1 MNLFNKIKNGFSY
14 VKTYWKTPP
23 LGNYMSVKEIAALA
37 GGGMGIR
44 FITQCVASVLLS
56 ATNVFVG
63 NTIGIEPM
71 NLYYIY
77 LIAVIV
83 SFPLTM
89 FRAYIVDNT
98 RNKKGKYRPY
108 LISMGIPTVILSIGY
123 FWMPYEKMES
133 QLTKCIVVLLFNI
146 GFQFFYNFLYEAYYN
161 YVVVLSPNTQERA
174 NVSSVKAVV
183 ESFGPSVTGIIIPL
197 FAKNFIGTGN
207 LNDIRIYRY
216 IWVPILIVGLL
227 LSIIVYANT
236 REQIIQA
243 KTHVVQIKF
252 TDAIREVAKN
262 KYFWIISLAGWLGFL
277 EGACFNI
284 LNWLYSYQHACTAG
298 QYALITTVY
307 GNASLWGML
316 LAPLAIKKIGKGKTL
331 ILINSLNIFFIGA
344 IYPIVR
350 YADIS
355 IMIWLVL
362 ICLWMNALVGA
373 FGHILTPSINGDIR
387 DYQQYVSGERIDGMF
402 AAVGLIGS
410 VVTMATSSVLPAI
423 YEKVGFNEETLQ
435 KLLPSIIAQE
445 GPLADP
451 TNVYNV
457 LYHKETFIAIFGVLV
472 GASVIGAAMN
482 VIPYLFYDLTE
493 VRQQGI
499 IKVLKIR
506 ALFEDYG
513 NGVLGGTSNYESPI
527 AAVEKLGGLTVI
539 NHPGEYTNARDEDE
553 QENAYNLDDPVYNY
567 KITKFAKLLS
577 EYNTCLGIDINS
589 KGDSRTRYD
598 RKLWDILL
606 QKLVPHGRNVYA
618 IATTDAHNLGIVDS
632 GYTVMLMNDLNSA
645 DLKKAMENG
654 QFFAASKYIGN
665 INEMNDYKA
674 IAQNIDTTEAK
685 LFVQMIDTA
694 LANGDKFYAGED
706 AIGPKV
712 TNITVNDTED
722 TISLA
727 TDNAV
732 VIRWI
737 ADGKQIHVGNEIDL
751 DDYSDKIGSYVR
763 AEIVGV
769 GGVLYTQ
776 AFTLDYEGAPEAEEF
791 GSFFDFGGI
800 VSAICDTIVKLLPYI
815 LPLKLIY
822 FIAGV

>member
-1 MNLFNKIKNGFSY
+1 MKLGNKVKDGFSY

-23 LGNYMSVKEIAALA
+23 LGNYMPIKEIAALA

-44 FITQCVASVLLS
+44 FITQCVSSVLLS

-77 LIAVIV
+77 LIAVVI

-89 FRAYIVDNT
+89 LRAYIVDNT

-108 LISMGIPTVILSIGY
+108 LISMGIPTVLLSIGY

-133 QLTKCIVVLLFNI
+133 QITKCVVVLLFNI

-174 NVSSVKAVV
+174 NVSSIKAVV

-216 IWVPILIVGLL
+216 IWVPILILGLF

-236 REQIIQA
+236 HERIIQA

-252 TDAIREVAKN
+252 MDALREVTKN
-262 KYFWIISLAGWLGFL
+262 KYFWITSLAGWLGFL

-316 LAPLAIKKIGKGKTL
+316 LAPLSIKKIGKGKTL
-331 ILINSLNIFFIGA
+331 LLINTLNIVFIGA
-344 IYPIVR
+344 IYPIVK
-350 YADIS
+350 YADMS

-373 FGHILTPSINGDIR
+373 FGHILSPSINGDIR

-423 YEKVGFNEETLQ
+423 YEKVGFNEEKLQ
-435 KLLPSIIAQE
+435 ELLPLIIAQE
-445 GPLADP
+445 GPLDDP

-457 LYHKETFIAIFGVLV
+457 LYHKETFIAIFGVLIA
-472 GASVIGAAMN
+472 ASVVGAAMN
-482 VIPYLFYDLTE
+482 VIPYFFYDLTE
-493 VRQQGI
+493 IKQQGI

-513 NGVLGGTSNYESPI
+513 NGILKDSDLVETIDIIKQAKALECAQPKDIKAYKLAIKQAKDKASKKVAKKEYNAAKQYNVDIEISKMVLEEMARFDTTFGKIQLDQARKTASLGYDAIYNFDSSELANAKALPTGTPEEKEFRKNAVSVAKDFVDAQKVAKKKFNNNIIEFDSSIFDKLFNREDDISAKIEEAYARLYKANDEKDNDAI
-527 AAVEKLGGLTVI
+527 AHIKAEIKELKKERSIIEKEIKHATTENSLYARAARPVI
-539 NHPGEYTNARDEDE
+539 KA
-553 QENAYNLDDPVYNY
+553 Q
-567 KITKFAKLLS
+567 KLLIQA
-577 EYNTCLGIDINS
+577 ENYT
-589 KGDSRTRYD
+589 
-598 RKLWDILL
+598 KLEEIESLYEEAKARHE
-606 QKLVPHGRNVYA
+606 Q
-618 IATTDAHNLGIVDS
+618 TMEDARIEAERVE
-632 GYTVMLMNDLNSA
+632 A
-645 DLKKAMENG
+645 EKKAH
-654 QFFAASKYIGN
+654 AA
-665 INEMNDYKA
+665 
-674 IAQNIDTTEAK
+674 
-685 LFVQMIDTA
+685 
-694 LANGDKFYAGED
+694 
-706 AIGPKV
+706 
-712 TNITVNDTED
+712 
-722 TISLA
+722 
-727 TDNAV
+727 
-732 VIRWI
+732 
-737 ADGKQIHVGNEIDL
+737 
-751 DDYSDKIGSYVR
+751 KIR
-763 AEIVGV
+763 AEK
-769 GGVLYTQ
+769 
-776 AFTLDYEGAPEAEEF
+776 AAR
-791 GSFFDFGGI
+791 
-800 VSAICDTIVKLLPYI
+800 K
-815 LPLKLIY
+815 
-822 FIAGV
+822 

>member
-1 MNLFNKIKNGFSY
+1 MKLGNKVKDGFSY

-23 LGNYMSVKEIAALA
+23 LGNYMPIKEIAALA

-44 FITQCVASVLLS
+44 FITQCVSSVLLS

-77 LIAVIV
+77 LIAVVI

-89 FRAYIVDNT
+89 VRAYIVDNT

-108 LISMGIPTVILSIGY
+108 LISMGIPTVLLSIGY

-133 QLTKCIVVLLFNI
+133 QITKCVVVLLFNI

-174 NVSSVKAVV
+174 NVSSIKAVV

-216 IWVPILIVGLL
+216 IWVPILILGLF

-236 REQIIQA
+236 HERIIQA

-252 TDAIREVAKN
+252 MDALREVTKN
-262 KYFWIISLAGWLGFL
+262 KYFWITSLAGWLGFL

-316 LAPLAIKKIGKGKTL
+316 LAPLSIKKIGKGKTL
-331 ILINSLNIFFIGA
+331 LLINTLNIVFIGA
-344 IYPIVR
+344 IYPIVK
-350 YADIS
+350 YADMS

-373 FGHILTPSINGDIR
+373 FGHILSPSINGDIR

-423 YEKVGFNEETLQ
+423 YEKVGFNEEKLQ
-435 KLLPSIIAQE
+435 ELLPLIIAQE
-445 GPLADP
+445 GPLDDP

-457 LYHKETFIAIFGVLV
+457 LYHKETFIAIFGVLIA
-472 GASVIGAAMN
+472 ASVVGAAMN
-482 VIPYLFYDLTE
+482 VIPYFFYDLTE
-493 VRQQGI
+493 VKQQGI

-513 NGVLGGTSNYESPI
+513 NGILKDSDLVETIDIIKQAKALECAQPKDIKAYKLAIKQAKDKASKKVAKKEYNDAKQYNVDIEISKMVLEEMARFDTTFGKIQLDQARKTASLGYDAIYNFDSSELANAKALPTGTPEEKEFRKNAVSVAKDFVDAQKVAKKKFNNNIIEFDSSIFDKLFNREDDISAKIEEAYARLYKANDEKDKDAIAHIKAEIKELKKERSIIEKEIKNATTENSLYARAARPVIKAQKLLIQAENY
-527 AAVEKLGGLTVI
+527 AKLGEIESLY
-539 NHPGEYTNARDEDE
+539 EDAKARHEKAIEDARIE
-553 QENAYNLDDPVYNY
+553 AERVEA
-567 KITKFAKLLS
+567 
-577 EYNTCLGIDINS
+577 E
-589 KGDSRTRYD
+589 
-598 RKLWDILL
+598 
-606 QKLVPHGRNVYA
+606 
-618 IATTDAHNLGIVDS
+618 
-632 GYTVMLMNDLNSA
+632 
-645 DLKKAMENG
+645 KKAHV
-654 QFFAASKYIGN
+654 
-665 INEMNDYKA
+665 
-674 IAQNIDTTEAK
+674 AK
-685 LFVQMIDTA
+685 I
-694 LANGDKFYAGED
+694 
-706 AIGPKV
+706 
-712 TNITVNDTED
+712 
-722 TISLA
+722 
-727 TDNAV
+727 
-732 VIRWI
+732 
-737 ADGKQIHVGNEIDL
+737 
-751 DDYSDKIGSYVR
+751 R
-763 AEIVGV
+763 AEK
-769 GGVLYTQ
+769 
-776 AFTLDYEGAPEAEEF
+776 AAR
-791 GSFFDFGGI
+791 
-800 VSAICDTIVKLLPYI
+800 K
-815 LPLKLIY
+815 
-822 FIAGV
+822 

>member
-1 MNLFNKIKNGFSY
+1 MALVNKVKDGFSY

-23 LGNYMSVKEIAALA
+23 LGNYMPIKEIAALA

-44 FITQCVASVLLS
+44 FITQCVSSVLLS

-77 LIAVIV
+77 LIAVVI

-89 FRAYIVDNT
+89 LRAYIVDNT

-108 LISMGIPTVILSIGY
+108 LISMGIPTVLLSIGY

-133 QLTKCIVVLLFNI
+133 QVTKCVVVLLFNI

-174 NVSSVKAVV
+174 NVSSIKAVV

-216 IWVPILIVGLL
+216 IWVPILILGLF

-236 REQIIQA
+236 HERIIQA

-252 TDAIREVAKN
+252 MDALREVTKN
-262 KYFWIISLAGWLGFL
+262 KYFWITSLAGWLGFL

-331 ILINSLNIFFIGA
+331 LLINSLNIVFIGA
-344 IYPIVR
+344 IYPIVK
-350 YADIS
+350 YADMS

-373 FGHILTPSINGDIR
+373 FGHILSPSINGDIR

-423 YEKVGFNEETLQ
+423 YEKVGFNEEKLQ
-435 KLLPSIIAQE
+435 ELLPLIIAQE
-445 GPLADP
+445 GPLDDP

-457 LYHKETFIAIFGVLV
+457 LYHKETFIAIFGVLIA
-472 GASVIGAAMN
+472 ASVVGAAMN
-482 VIPYLFYDLTE
+482 VIPYFFYDLTE
-493 VRQQGI
+493 VKQQGI

-513 NGVLGGTSNYESPI
+513 NGILKDSDLVETIEIIKNAKTLENAQPKDLAEYKHHVKQAKDKAEKKVAKKQYSDAKQYNVDIEISKIVLDEMNRFNTTFGQIQLEQARATASLGYDAIYNYNRSELMDAKALPKSTVEEKEFRKNAISVAKDFVDAQKVARKNFDNNIAEFDSSIFDKLFNREDEISAKIEDAYNNLYNAKDIKDKDAVARYKAEIKELKKERSIIEKEIKNATTENSLYTRAARPVIKAQKLLIQAENYTKLEEIESLYEDAKARHEQAMEDARI
-527 AAVEKLGGLTVI
+527 EAERVEAEKKTHAEKLR
-539 NHPGEYTNARDEDE
+539 A
-553 QENAYNLDDPVYNY
+553 
-567 KITKFAKLLS
+567 
-577 EYNTCLGIDINS
+577 
-589 KGDSRTRYD
+589 
-598 RKLWDILL
+598 
-606 QKLVPHGRNVYA
+606 
-618 IATTDAHNLGIVDS
+618 
-632 GYTVMLMNDLNSA
+632 
-645 DLKKAMENG
+645 KKA
-654 QFFAASKYIGN
+654 
-665 INEMNDYKA
+665 
-674 IAQNIDTTEAK
+674 AK
-685 LFVQMIDTA
+685 
-694 LANGDKFYAGED
+694 K
-706 AIGPKV
+706 
-712 TNITVNDTED
+712 
-722 TISLA
+722 
-727 TDNAV
+727 
-732 VIRWI
+732 
-737 ADGKQIHVGNEIDL
+737 
-751 DDYSDKIGSYVR
+751 
-763 AEIVGV
+763 
-769 GGVLYTQ
+769 
-776 AFTLDYEGAPEAEEF
+776 
-791 GSFFDFGGI
+791 
-800 VSAICDTIVKLLPYI
+800 
-815 LPLKLIY
+815 
-822 FIAGV
+822 

>member
-1 MNLFNKIKNGFSY
+1 MTLVNKVKEGFSY

-23 LGNYMSVKEIAALA
+23 LGNYMPIKEIAALA

-44 FITQCVASVLLS
+44 FITQCVSSVLLS

-77 LIAVIV
+77 LIAVVI

-89 FRAYIVDNT
+89 VRAYIVDNT

-108 LISMGIPTVILSIGY
+108 LISMGIPTVLLSIGY

-133 QLTKCIVVLLFNI
+133 QVTKCVVVLLFNI

-174 NVSSVKAVV
+174 NVSSIKAVV

-216 IWVPILIVGLL
+216 IWVPILILGLF

-236 REQIIQA
+236 HERIIQA

-252 TDAIREVAKN
+252 MDALREVTKN
-262 KYFWIISLAGWLGFL
+262 KYFWITSLAGWLGFL

-316 LAPLAIKKIGKGKTL
+316 LAPLSIKKIGKGKTL
-331 ILINSLNIFFIGA
+331 LLINSLNIVFIGA
-344 IYPIVR
+344 IYPIVK
-350 YADIS
+350 YADMS

-373 FGHILTPSINGDIR
+373 FGHILSPSINGDIR

-423 YEKVGFNEETLQ
+423 YKKVGFNEEKLQ
-435 KLLPSIIAQE
+435 ELLPLIIAQE
-445 GPLADP
+445 GPLDDP

-457 LYHKETFIAIFGVLV
+457 LYHKETFIAIFGVLIAASVV
-472 GASVIGAAMN
+472 GAFMN
-482 VIPYLFYDLTE
+482 VIPYFFYDLTE
-493 VRQQGI
+493 VKQQGI

-513 NGVLGGTSNYESPI
+513 NGVLQDRDLVETIDIIKQAKDLEDAQPKDLAEYKLAIKQAKGKAQKKAAKKEYNAAKQYNVDIEISKIVLDEMSRFNTTFGQIQLEQARVTASLGYDAIYNYNRSEFRDAKALPKSTVEEKEFRKNAISVAKDFVDAQKVAKKKFSNNIVDFDSSIFDKLFNREDEISAKIEDAYNNLYKANDEKDKESI
-527 AAVEKLGGLTVI
+527 AHFKAEIKALKKERSVVEKEIKDATTENSLYTRAARPVI
-539 NHPGEYTNARDEDE
+539 KA
-553 QENAYNLDDPVYNY
+553 Q
-567 KITKFAKLLS
+567 KLLIQAENYTKLEEIES
-577 EYNTCLGIDINS
+577 LYEDA
-589 KGDSRTRYD
+589 KSRHE
-598 RKLWDILL
+598 
-606 QKLVPHGRNVYA
+606 QA
-618 IATTDAHNLGIVDS
+618 MEDARVEAER
-632 GYTVMLMNDLNSA
+632 VEA
-645 DLKKAMENG
+645 EKKAH
-654 QFFAASKYIGN
+654 AA
-665 INEMNDYKA
+665 
-674 IAQNIDTTEAK
+674 
-685 LFVQMIDTA
+685 
-694 LANGDKFYAGED
+694 
-706 AIGPKV
+706 
-712 TNITVNDTED
+712 
-722 TISLA
+722 
-727 TDNAV
+727 
-732 VIRWI
+732 
-737 ADGKQIHVGNEIDL
+737 
-751 DDYSDKIGSYVR
+751 KIR
-763 AEIVGV
+763 AEK
-769 GGVLYTQ
+769 
-776 AFTLDYEGAPEAEEF
+776 AA
-791 GSFFDFGGI
+791 
-800 VSAICDTIVKLLPYI
+800 K
-815 LPLKLIY
+815 K
-822 FIAGV
+822 

>member
-1 MNLFNKIKNGFSY
+1 MKLGNKVKYGFSY

-23 LGNYMSVKEIAALA
+23 LGNYMPIKEIAALA

-44 FITQCVASVLLS
+44 FITQCVSSVLLS

-77 LIAVIV
+77 LIAVVI

-89 FRAYIVDNT
+89 LRAYIVDNT

-108 LISMGIPTVILSIGY
+108 LISMGIPTVLLSIGY

-133 QLTKCIVVLLFNI
+133 QITKCVVVLLFNI

-174 NVSSVKAVV
+174 NVSSIKAVV

-216 IWVPILIVGLL
+216 IWVPILILGLF

-236 REQIIQA
+236 HERIIQA

-252 TDAIREVAKN
+252 MDALREVTKN
-262 KYFWIISLAGWLGFL
+262 KYFWITSLAGWLGFL

-316 LAPLAIKKIGKGKTL
+316 LAPLSIKKIGKGKTL
-331 ILINSLNIFFIGA
+331 LLINTLNIVFIGA
-344 IYPIVR
+344 IYPIVK
-350 YADIS
+350 YADMS

-373 FGHILTPSINGDIR
+373 FGHILSPSINGDIR

-423 YEKVGFNEETLQ
+423 YEKVGFNEEKLQ
-435 KLLPSIIAQE
+435 ELLPLIIAQE
-445 GPLADP
+445 GPLDDP

-457 LYHKETFIAIFGVLV
+457 LYHKETFIAIFGVLIA
-472 GASVIGAAMN
+472 ASVVGAAMN
-482 VIPYLFYDLTE
+482 VIPYFFYDLTE
-493 VRQQGI
+493 VKQQGI

-513 NGVLGGTSNYESPI
+513 NGILKDSDLVETIDIIKQAKAHECAQPKDIKAYKLAIKQAKDKASKKVAKKEYNDAKQYNVDIEISKMVLEEMARFDTTFGKIQLDQARKTASLGYDAIYNFDSSELANAKALPTGTPEEKEFRKNAVSVAKDFVDAQKVAKKKFNNNIIEFDSSIFDKLFNREDDISAKIEEAYARLYKANDEKDNDAI
-527 AAVEKLGGLTVI
+527 AHIKAEIKELKKERSIIEKEIKNATTENSLYTRAARPVI
-539 NHPGEYTNARDEDE
+539 KA
-553 QENAYNLDDPVYNY
+553 
-567 KITKFAKLLS
+567 KKLLIQA
-577 EYNTCLGIDINS
+577 ENYT
-589 KGDSRTRYD
+589 
-598 RKLWDILL
+598 KLEEIESL
-606 QKLVPHGRNVYA
+606 YE
-618 IATTDAHNLGIVDS
+618 DAKARHE
-632 GYTVMLMNDLNSA
+632 
-645 DLKKAMENG
+645 KAMEDARIEAERVEAEKKAH
-654 QFFAASKYIGN
+654 AA
-665 INEMNDYKA
+665 
-674 IAQNIDTTEAK
+674 
-685 LFVQMIDTA
+685 
-694 LANGDKFYAGED
+694 
-706 AIGPKV
+706 
-712 TNITVNDTED
+712 
-722 TISLA
+722 
-727 TDNAV
+727 
-732 VIRWI
+732 
-737 ADGKQIHVGNEIDL
+737 
-751 DDYSDKIGSYVR
+751 KIR
-763 AEIVGV
+763 AEK
-769 GGVLYTQ
+769 
-776 AFTLDYEGAPEAEEF
+776 AAR
-791 GSFFDFGGI
+791 
-800 VSAICDTIVKLLPYI
+800 K
-815 LPLKLIY
+815 
-822 FIAGV
+822 

>member
-1 MNLFNKIKNGFSY
+1 MTLINKVKNGFSY

-23 LGNYMSVKEIAALA
+23 LGNYMSVKEIASLA

-44 FITQCVASVLLS
+44 FITQCVSSVLLS

-71 NLYYIY
+71 KLYYIY
-77 LIAVIV
+77 LIAVII

-89 FRAYIVDNT
+89 VRAYIVDNT

-108 LISMGIPTVILSIGY
+108 LISMGIPTVLLSIGY

-133 QLTKCIVVLLFNI
+133 QVTKCVVVLLFNI

-197 FAKNFIGTGN
+197 FAENFIGTDN

-216 IWVPILIVGLL
+216 IWVPILILGLF

-236 REQIIQA
+236 NERIIQA

-252 TDAIREVAKN
+252 MDALREVTKN
-262 KYFWIISLAGWLGFL
+262 KYFWITSLAGWLGFL

-284 LNWLYSYQHACTAG
+284 LNWLYSYQHACTGG

-316 LAPLAIKKIGKGKTL
+316 LAPVAIKKIGKGKTL
-331 ILINSLNIFFIGA
+331 LLINTLNIIFIGA
-344 IYPIVR
+344 IYPIVK
-350 YADIS
+350 YSDMS

-410 VVTMATSSVLPAI
+410 IVTMATSSVLPAI
-423 YEKVGFNEETLQ
+423 YEKVGFNETKLQ
-435 KLLPSIIAQE
+435 ELLPAIIAQE
-445 GPLADP
+445 GPLDDP

-457 LYHKETFIAIFGVLV
+457 LYHKETFIAIFGVLIA
-472 GASVIGAAMN
+472 ASVIGAFMN
-482 VIPYLFYDLTE
+482 VIPYFFYDLTE
-493 VRQQGI
+493 IKQQGI

-513 NGVLGGTSNYESPI
+513 NGVLQDRDL
-527 AAVEKLGGLTVI
+527 VETMDIIKKAKDL
-539 NHPGEYTNARDEDE
+539 
-553 QENAYNLDDPVYNY
+553 ENAQPKD
-567 KITKFAKLLS
+567 LS
-577 EYNTCLGIDINS
+577 EYKLAIKQAKDKAEKKAAKKEYKAAKQFNVDLEISKIVLEEMSRFNTAFGRIQLEQARTTASLGYEAIYNYNRNDLATAKALPKSTAEKKEFRKNAISVAKDFVDAQKVAKKHFGNS
-589 KGDSRTRYD
+589 ITEFDARVFEKLFEREDEITAKIEEAYNNLYKAKDEKDKEAIARFKAEIKSLKNERKVVEKEIKDATTENSLYSRAARPVI
-598 RKLWDILL
+598 KA
-606 QKLVPHGRNVYA
+606 QKLLIQAENYA
-618 IATTDAHNLGIVDS
+618 KLEEIESLYEDAKARHE
-632 GYTVMLMNDLNSA
+632 
-645 DLKKAMENG
+645 KAME
-654 QFFAASKYIGN
+654 
-665 INEMNDYKA
+665 
-674 IAQNIDTTEAK
+674 
-685 LFVQMIDTA
+685 
-694 LANGDKFYAGED
+694 D
-706 AIGPKV
+706 ARI
-712 TNITVNDTED
+712 
-722 TISLA
+722 
-727 TDNAV
+727 
-732 VIRWI
+732 
-737 ADGKQIHVGNEIDL
+737 
-751 DDYSDKIGSYVR
+751 
-763 AEIVGV
+763 
-769 GGVLYTQ
+769 
-776 AFTLDYEGAPEAEEF
+776 EAELAE
-791 GSFFDFGGI
+791 
-800 VSAICDTIVKLLPYI
+800 AEKKAYEKKL
-815 LPLKLIY
+815 K
-822 FIAGV
+822 AK

>member
-1 MNLFNKIKNGFSY
+1 MYLVKKATDIFTYI
-14 VKTYWKTPP
+14 KTYWKSPP
-23 LGNYMSVKEIAALA
+23 LGNYMPIKEIAALA

-44 FITQCVASVLLS
+44 FITQCVSSVLLS

-77 LIAVIV
+77 LIAVVI

-89 FRAYIVDNT
+89 VRAYIVDNT

-108 LISMGIPTVILSIGY
+108 LISMGIPTVLLSIGY

-133 QLTKCIVVLLFNI
+133 QATKCVVVLLFNI

-216 IWVPILIVGLL
+216 IWVPILILGLL

-236 REQIIQA
+236 HERIIQA

-252 TDAIREVAKN
+252 MDALREVAKN
-262 KYFWIISLAGWLGFL
+262 KYFWVTSLAGWLGFL

-298 QYALITTVY
+298 QYAFITTIY

-316 LAPLAIKKIGKGKTL
+316 LAPLSIKKIGKGKTL
-331 ILINSLNIFFIGA
+331 LLINTLNIIFIGA
-344 IYPIVR
+344 IYPVVK

-373 FGHILTPSINGDIR
+373 FGHILSPSINGDIR

-410 VVTMATSSVLPAI
+410 VITMATSSVLPAI
-423 YEKVGFNEETLQ
+423 YEKVGFNEEKLQ
-435 KLLPSIIAQE
+435 ELLPLIIAQE
-445 GPLADP
+445 GPLDDP

-457 LYHKETFIAIFGVLV
+457 LYHRETFIAIFGVLIAASVV
-472 GASVIGAAMN
+472 GAVMN
-482 VIPYLFYDLTE
+482 VIPYFFYDLTE

-513 NGVLGGTSNYESPI
+513 NGILKDSDLVETIDIIKKAKALENAQPKDIKAYKLAVKQAKDKASKKAAKKEYNDAKQYNVDIEISKIVLDEMNRFNTRFGQIQLERARVTASSGYNAIYNYNRSELTDAKALPKSTEEEKEFRKNAI
-527 AAVEKLGGLTVI
+527 TVAKDFVDAQKVARKNFDNSIVEFDSIIFEKLFAREDEVSAKIEDAYNNLYNAKDIKDKAAASRCKSEIKELKKERSIIEKEIKNATTENSLYTRAARPVI
-539 NHPGEYTNARDEDE
+539 KAQKLLIQAENYTKLEEIESLYEDAKARHEQAIENARIEAE
-553 QENAYNLDDPVYNY
+553 RVEA
-567 KITKFAKLLS
+567 
-577 EYNTCLGIDINS
+577 E
-589 KGDSRTRYD
+589 
-598 RKLWDILL
+598 
-606 QKLVPHGRNVYA
+606 
-618 IATTDAHNLGIVDS
+618 
-632 GYTVMLMNDLNSA
+632 
-645 DLKKAMENG
+645 KKAH
-654 QFFAASKYIGN
+654 AAKIIAEKSSKN
-665 INEMNDYKA
+665 
-674 IAQNIDTTEAK
+674 
-685 LFVQMIDTA
+685 
-694 LANGDKFYAGED
+694 
-706 AIGPKV
+706 
-712 TNITVNDTED
+712 
-722 TISLA
+722 
-727 TDNAV
+727 
-732 VIRWI
+732 
-737 ADGKQIHVGNEIDL
+737 
-751 DDYSDKIGSYVR
+751 
-763 AEIVGV
+763 
-769 GGVLYTQ
+769 
-776 AFTLDYEGAPEAEEF
+776 
-791 GSFFDFGGI
+791 
-800 VSAICDTIVKLLPYI
+800 
-815 LPLKLIY
+815 
-822 FIAGV
+822 

>member
-1 MNLFNKIKNGFSY
+1 MKLGNKVKDGFSY

-23 LGNYMSVKEIAALA
+23 LGNYMPIKEIAALA

-44 FITQCVASVLLS
+44 FITQCVSSVLLS

-77 LIAVIV
+77 LIAVVI

-89 FRAYIVDNT
+89 LRAYIVDNT

-108 LISMGIPTVILSIGY
+108 LISMGIPTVLLSIGY

-133 QLTKCIVVLLFNI
+133 QITKCVVVLLFNI

-174 NVSSVKAVV
+174 NVSSIKAVV

-216 IWVPILIVGLL
+216 IWVPILILGLF

-236 REQIIQA
+236 HERIIQA

-252 TDAIREVAKN
+252 MDALREVAKN
-262 KYFWIISLAGWLGFL
+262 KYFWITSLAGWLGFL

-316 LAPLAIKKIGKGKTL
+316 LAPLSIKKIGKGKTL
-331 ILINSLNIFFIGA
+331 LLINTLNIVFIGA
-344 IYPIVR
+344 IYPIVK
-350 YADIS
+350 YADMS

-373 FGHILTPSINGDIR
+373 FGHILSPSINGDIR

-423 YEKVGFNEETLQ
+423 YEKVGFNEEKLQ
-435 KLLPSIIAQE
+435 ELLPLIIAQE
-445 GPLADP
+445 GPLDDP

-457 LYHKETFIAIFGVLV
+457 LYHKETFIAIFGVLIA
-472 GASVIGAAMN
+472 ASVVGAAMN
-482 VIPYLFYDLTE
+482 VIPYFFYDLTE
-493 VRQQGI
+493 VKQQGI

-513 NGVLGGTSNYESPI
+513 NGILKDSDLVETIDIIKQAKALECAQPKDIKAYKLAIKQAKDKASKKVAKKEYNAAKQYNVDIEISKMVLEEMARFDTTFGKIQLDQARKTASLGYDAIYNFDSSELANAKALPTGTPEEKEFRKNAVSVAKDFVDAQKVAKKKFNNNIIEFDSSIFDKLFNREDDISAKIEEAYARLYKANDEKDNDAI
-527 AAVEKLGGLTVI
+527 AHIKAEIKELKKERSIIEKEIKNATTENSLYARAARPVI
-539 NHPGEYTNARDEDE
+539 KA
-553 QENAYNLDDPVYNY
+553 Q
-567 KITKFAKLLS
+567 KLLIQA
-577 EYNTCLGIDINS
+577 ENYT
-589 KGDSRTRYD
+589 
-598 RKLWDILL
+598 KLEEIESLYEEAKARHE
-606 QKLVPHGRNVYA
+606 Q
-618 IATTDAHNLGIVDS
+618 TMEDARIEAERVE
-632 GYTVMLMNDLNSA
+632 A
-645 DLKKAMENG
+645 EKKAH
-654 QFFAASKYIGN
+654 AA
-665 INEMNDYKA
+665 
-674 IAQNIDTTEAK
+674 
-685 LFVQMIDTA
+685 
-694 LANGDKFYAGED
+694 
-706 AIGPKV
+706 
-712 TNITVNDTED
+712 
-722 TISLA
+722 
-727 TDNAV
+727 
-732 VIRWI
+732 
-737 ADGKQIHVGNEIDL
+737 
-751 DDYSDKIGSYVR
+751 KIR
-763 AEIVGV
+763 AEK
-769 GGVLYTQ
+769 
-776 AFTLDYEGAPEAEEF
+776 AAR
-791 GSFFDFGGI
+791 
-800 VSAICDTIVKLLPYI
+800 K
-815 LPLKLIY
+815 
-822 FIAGV
+822 

>member
-1 MNLFNKIKNGFSY
+1 MKLGNKVKDGFSY

-23 LGNYMSVKEIAALA
+23 LGNYMPIKEIAALA

-44 FITQCVASVLLS
+44 FITQCVSSVLLS

-77 LIAVIV
+77 LIAVVI

-89 FRAYIVDNT
+89 VRAYIVDNT

-108 LISMGIPTVILSIGY
+108 LISMGIPTVLLSIGY

-133 QLTKCIVVLLFNI
+133 QVTKCVVVLLFNI

-174 NVSSVKAVV
+174 NVSSIKAVV

-216 IWVPILIVGLL
+216 IWVPILIFGLF

-236 REQIIQA
+236 QERIIQA

-252 TDAIREVAKN
+252 MDALREVTKN
-262 KYFWIISLAGWLGFL
+262 KYFWITSLAGWLGFL

-316 LAPLAIKKIGKGKTL
+316 LAPLSIKKIGKGKTL
-331 ILINSLNIFFIGA
+331 LLINTLNIVFIGA
-344 IYPIVR
+344 IYPIVK
-350 YADIS
+350 YADMS

-373 FGHILTPSINGDIR
+373 FGHILSPSINGDIR

-423 YEKVGFNEETLQ
+423 YEKVGFNEEKLQ
-435 KLLPSIIAQE
+435 ELLPLIIAQE
-445 GPLADP
+445 GPLDDP

-457 LYHKETFIAIFGVLV
+457 LYHKETFIAIFGVLIAASVV
-472 GASVIGAAMN
+472 GAVMN
-482 VIPYLFYDLTE
+482 VIPYFFYDLTE
-493 VRQQGI
+493 VKQQGI

-513 NGVLGGTSNYESPI
+513 NGILKDSDLVETIDIIKQAKALEGAQTKDIKAYKLAINQAKDKASKKVAKKEYNDAKQYNVDIEISKMILEEMARFDTTFGRIQLDQARKTASLGYDAIYNYNRNELTNAKALPKSTEEEKEFRKNAI
-527 AAVEKLGGLTVI
+527 SVAKDFVDAQKVAKKYFDNSIVEFDASVFEKLF
-539 NHPGEYTNARDEDE
+539 EREDE
-553 QENAYNLDDPVYNY
+553 ISAKIEEAYNNLYKANDEKDKEEIAHFKAEIKNLKKKRTFIEKEIKDATTENSLYARAARPVI
-567 KITKFAKLLS
+567 KAQKLLIQA
-577 EYNTCLGIDINS
+577 ENYT
-589 KGDSRTRYD
+589 
-598 RKLWDILL
+598 KLEEIESLYEDA
-606 QKLVPHGRNVYA
+606 KARNE
-618 IATTDAHNLGIVDS
+618 
-632 GYTVMLMNDLNSA
+632 
-645 DLKKAMENG
+645 KAME
-654 QFFAASKYIGN
+654 
-665 INEMNDYKA
+665 
-674 IAQNIDTTEAK
+674 
-685 LFVQMIDTA
+685 
-694 LANGDKFYAGED
+694 D
-706 AIGPKV
+706 ARI
-712 TNITVNDTED
+712 
-722 TISLA
+722 
-727 TDNAV
+727 
-732 VIRWI
+732 
-737 ADGKQIHVGNEIDL
+737 
-751 DDYSDKIGSYVR
+751 
-763 AEIVGV
+763 
-769 GGVLYTQ
+769 
-776 AFTLDYEGAPEAEEF
+776 EAERVE
-791 GSFFDFGGI
+791 
-800 VSAICDTIVKLLPYI
+800 AEKKAHAEKLRA
-815 LPLKLIY
+815 KKV
-822 FIAGV
+822 AKK

>member
-1 MNLFNKIKNGFSY
+1 MKLGNKVKDGFSY

-23 LGNYMSVKEIAALA
+23 LGNYMPIKEIAALA

-44 FITQCVASVLLS
+44 FITQCVSSVLLS

-77 LIAVIV
+77 LIAVVI

-89 FRAYIVDNT
+89 LRAYIVDNT

-108 LISMGIPTVILSIGY
+108 LISMGIPTVLLSIGY

-133 QLTKCIVVLLFNI
+133 QITKCAVVLLFNI

-174 NVSSVKAVV
+174 NVSSIKAVV

-216 IWVPILIVGLL
+216 IWVPILILGLF

-236 REQIIQA
+236 HERIIQA

-252 TDAIREVAKN
+252 MDALREVTKN
-262 KYFWIISLAGWLGFL
+262 KYFWITSLAGWLGFL

-316 LAPLAIKKIGKGKTL
+316 LAPLSIKKIGKGKTL
-331 ILINSLNIFFIGA
+331 LLINTLNIVFIGA
-344 IYPIVR
+344 IYPIVK
-350 YADIS
+350 YADMS

-373 FGHILTPSINGDIR
+373 FGHILSPSINGDIR

-423 YEKVGFNEETLQ
+423 YEKVGFNEEKLQ
-435 KLLPSIIAQE
+435 ELLPLIIAQE
-445 GPLADP
+445 GPLDDP

-457 LYHKETFIAIFGVLV
+457 LYHKETFIAIFGVLIA
-472 GASVIGAAMN
+472 ASVVGAAMN
-482 VIPYLFYDLTE
+482 VIPYFFYDLTE
-493 VRQQGI
+493 VKQQGI

-513 NGVLGGTSNYESPI
+513 NGILKDSDLVETIDIIKQAKALECAQPKDIKAYKLAIKQAKDKASKKVAKKEYNAAKQYNVDIEISKMVLEEMARFDTTFGKIQLDQARKTASLGYDAIYNFDSSELANAKALPTGTPEEKEFRKNAVSVAKDFVDAQKVAKKKFNNNIIEFDSSIFDKLFNREDDISAKIEEAYARLYKANDEKDNDAI
-527 AAVEKLGGLTVI
+527 AHIKAEIKELKKERSIIEKEIKNATTENSLYARAARPVI
-539 NHPGEYTNARDEDE
+539 KA
-553 QENAYNLDDPVYNY
+553 Q
-567 KITKFAKLLS
+567 KLLIQA
-577 EYNTCLGIDINS
+577 ENYT
-589 KGDSRTRYD
+589 
-598 RKLWDILL
+598 KLEEIESLYEEAKARHE
-606 QKLVPHGRNVYA
+606 Q
-618 IATTDAHNLGIVDS
+618 TMEDARIEAERVE
-632 GYTVMLMNDLNSA
+632 A
-645 DLKKAMENG
+645 EKKAH
-654 QFFAASKYIGN
+654 AA
-665 INEMNDYKA
+665 
-674 IAQNIDTTEAK
+674 
-685 LFVQMIDTA
+685 
-694 LANGDKFYAGED
+694 
-706 AIGPKV
+706 
-712 TNITVNDTED
+712 
-722 TISLA
+722 
-727 TDNAV
+727 
-732 VIRWI
+732 
-737 ADGKQIHVGNEIDL
+737 
-751 DDYSDKIGSYVR
+751 KIR
-763 AEIVGV
+763 AEK
-769 GGVLYTQ
+769 
-776 AFTLDYEGAPEAEEF
+776 AAR
-791 GSFFDFGGI
+791 
-800 VSAICDTIVKLLPYI
+800 K
-815 LPLKLIY
+815 
-822 FIAGV
+822 

>member
-1 MNLFNKIKNGFSY
+1 MKLGNKVKDGFSY

-23 LGNYMSVKEIAALA
+23 LGNYMPIKEIAALA

-44 FITQCVASVLLS
+44 FITQCVSSVLLS

-77 LIAVIV
+77 LIAVVI

-89 FRAYIVDNT
+89 VRAYIVDNT

-108 LISMGIPTVILSIGY
+108 LISMGIPTVLLSIGY

-133 QLTKCIVVLLFNI
+133 QVTKCVVVLLFNI

-174 NVSSVKAVV
+174 NVSSIKAVV

-216 IWVPILIVGLL
+216 IWVPILILGLF

-236 REQIIQA
+236 HERIIQA

-252 TDAIREVAKN
+252 MDALREVAKN
-262 KYFWIISLAGWLGFL
+262 KYFWITSLAGWLGFL

-316 LAPLAIKKIGKGKTL
+316 LAPLSIKKIGKGKTL
-331 ILINSLNIFFIGA
+331 LLINTLNIVFIGA
-344 IYPIVR
+344 IYPIVK
-350 YADIS
+350 YADMS

-373 FGHILTPSINGDIR
+373 FGHILSPSINGDIR

-423 YEKVGFNEETLQ
+423 YEKVGFNEEKLQ
-435 KLLPSIIAQE
+435 ELLPLIIAQE
-445 GPLADP
+445 GPLDDP

-457 LYHKETFIAIFGVLV
+457 LYHKETFIAIFGVLIA
-472 GASVIGAAMN
+472 ASVVGAAMN
-482 VIPYLFYDLTE
+482 VIPYFFYDLTE
-493 VRQQGI
+493 VKQQGI

-513 NGVLGGTSNYESPI
+513 NGILKDSDLVETIDIIKQAKALECAQPKDIKAYKLAIKQAKDKASKKVAKKEYNDAKQYNVDIEISKMVLEEMARFDTTFGKIQLDQARKTASLGYDAIYNFDSSELAIAKALPTGTPEEKEFRKNAVSVAKDFVDAQKVAKKKFNNNIIEFDSSIFDKLFNREDDISAKIEEAYARLYKANDEKDKDAIAHIKAEIKELKKERSIIEKEIKNATTENSLYARAARPVIKAQKLLIQAENY
-527 AAVEKLGGLTVI
+527 AKLGEIESLY
-539 NHPGEYTNARDEDE
+539 EDAKARHEKAIEDARIE
-553 QENAYNLDDPVYNY
+553 AERVEA
-567 KITKFAKLLS
+567 
-577 EYNTCLGIDINS
+577 E
-589 KGDSRTRYD
+589 
-598 RKLWDILL
+598 
-606 QKLVPHGRNVYA
+606 
-618 IATTDAHNLGIVDS
+618 
-632 GYTVMLMNDLNSA
+632 
-645 DLKKAMENG
+645 KKAHV
-654 QFFAASKYIGN
+654 
-665 INEMNDYKA
+665 
-674 IAQNIDTTEAK
+674 AK
-685 LFVQMIDTA
+685 I
-694 LANGDKFYAGED
+694 
-706 AIGPKV
+706 
-712 TNITVNDTED
+712 
-722 TISLA
+722 
-727 TDNAV
+727 
-732 VIRWI
+732 
-737 ADGKQIHVGNEIDL
+737 
-751 DDYSDKIGSYVR
+751 R
-763 AEIVGV
+763 AEK
-769 GGVLYTQ
+769 
-776 AFTLDYEGAPEAEEF
+776 AAR
-791 GSFFDFGGI
+791 
-800 VSAICDTIVKLLPYI
+800 K
-815 LPLKLIY
+815 
-822 FIAGV
+822 

>member
-1 MNLFNKIKNGFSY
+1 MKLGNKVKDGFSY

-23 LGNYMSVKEIAALA
+23 LGNYMPIKEIAALA

-44 FITQCVASVLLS
+44 FITQCVSSVLLS

-77 LIAVIV
+77 LIAVVI

-89 FRAYIVDNT
+89 LRAYIVDNT

-108 LISMGIPTVILSIGY
+108 LISMGIPTVLLSIGY

-133 QLTKCIVVLLFNI
+133 QITKCVVVLLFNI

-174 NVSSVKAVV
+174 NVSSIKAVV

-216 IWVPILIVGLL
+216 IWVPILILGLF

-236 REQIIQA
+236 HERIIQA

-252 TDAIREVAKN
+252 MDALREVTKN
-262 KYFWIISLAGWLGFL
+262 KYFWITSLAGWLGFL

-316 LAPLAIKKIGKGKTL
+316 LAPLSIKKIGKGKTL
-331 ILINSLNIFFIGA
+331 LLINTLNIVFIGA
-344 IYPIVR
+344 IYPIVK
-350 YADIS
+350 YADMS

-373 FGHILTPSINGDIR
+373 FGHILSPSINGDIR

-423 YEKVGFNEETLQ
+423 YEKVGFNEEKLQ
-435 KLLPSIIAQE
+435 ELLPLIIAQE
-445 GPLADP
+445 GPLDDP

-457 LYHKETFIAIFGVLV
+457 LYHKETFIAIFGVLIA
-472 GASVIGAAMN
+472 ASVVGAAMN
-482 VIPYLFYDLTE
+482 VIPYFFYDLTE
-493 VRQQGI
+493 VKQQGI

-513 NGVLGGTSNYESPI
+513 NGLLKDSDLVETIDIIKQAKALECAQPKDIKAYKLAIKQAKDKVSKKVAKKEYNAAKQYNVDIEISKMVLEEMARFDTTFGKIQLDQARKTASLGYDAIYNFDSSELANAKVLPTGTPEEKAFRKNAVSVAKDFVDAQKVAKKKFNNNIIEFDSSIFDKLFNREDDISAKIEEAYARLYKANDEKDNDAI
-527 AAVEKLGGLTVI
+527 AHIKAEIKELKKERSIIEKEIKNATTENSLYTRAARPVI
-539 NHPGEYTNARDEDE
+539 KA
-553 QENAYNLDDPVYNY
+553 
-567 KITKFAKLLS
+567 KKLLIQA
-577 EYNTCLGIDINS
+577 ENYT
-589 KGDSRTRYD
+589 
-598 RKLWDILL
+598 KLEEIESL
-606 QKLVPHGRNVYA
+606 YE
-618 IATTDAHNLGIVDS
+618 DAKARHE
-632 GYTVMLMNDLNSA
+632 
-645 DLKKAMENG
+645 KAMEDARLEAERVEAEKKAH
-654 QFFAASKYIGN
+654 AA
-665 INEMNDYKA
+665 
-674 IAQNIDTTEAK
+674 
-685 LFVQMIDTA
+685 
-694 LANGDKFYAGED
+694 
-706 AIGPKV
+706 
-712 TNITVNDTED
+712 
-722 TISLA
+722 
-727 TDNAV
+727 
-732 VIRWI
+732 
-737 ADGKQIHVGNEIDL
+737 
-751 DDYSDKIGSYVR
+751 KIR
-763 AEIVGV
+763 AEK
-769 GGVLYTQ
+769 
-776 AFTLDYEGAPEAEEF
+776 AAR
-791 GSFFDFGGI
+791 
-800 VSAICDTIVKLLPYI
+800 K
-815 LPLKLIY
+815 
-822 FIAGV
+822 

>member
-1 MNLFNKIKNGFSY
+1 MKLGNKVKDGFSY

-23 LGNYMSVKEIAALA
+23 LGNYMPIKEIAALA

-44 FITQCVASVLLS
+44 FITQCVSSVLLS

-77 LIAVIV
+77 LIAVVI
-83 SFPLTM
+83 SFPFTM
-89 FRAYIVDNT
+89 LRAYIVDNT

-108 LISMGIPTVILSIGY
+108 LISMGIPTVLLSIGY

-133 QLTKCIVVLLFNI
+133 QITKCVVVLLFNI

-174 NVSSVKAVV
+174 NVSSIKAVV

-216 IWVPILIVGLL
+216 IWVPILILGLF

-236 REQIIQA
+236 HERIIQA

-252 TDAIREVAKN
+252 MDALREVTKN
-262 KYFWIISLAGWLGFL
+262 KYFWITSLAGWLGFL

-316 LAPLAIKKIGKGKTL
+316 LAPLSIKKIGKGKTL
-331 ILINSLNIFFIGA
+331 LLINTLNIVFIGA
-344 IYPIVR
+344 IYPIVK
-350 YADIS
+350 YADMS

-373 FGHILTPSINGDIR
+373 FGHILSPSINGDIR

-410 VVTMATSSVLPAI
+410 IVTMATSSVLPAI
-423 YEKVGFNEETLQ
+423 YEKVGFNEEKLQ
-435 KLLPSIIAQE
+435 ELLPLIIAQE
-445 GPLADP
+445 GPLDDP

-457 LYHKETFIAIFGVLV
+457 LYHKETFIAIFGVLIA
-472 GASVIGAAMN
+472 ASVVGAAMN
-482 VIPYLFYDLTE
+482 VIPYFFYDLTE
-493 VRQQGI
+493 VKQQGI

-513 NGVLGGTSNYESPI
+513 NGILKDSDLVETIDIIKQAKALECAQPKDIKAYKLAIKQAKDKASKKVAKKEYNAAKQYNVDVEISKMVLEEMARFDTTFGKIQLDQARKTASLGYDAIYNFDSSELANAKALPTGTAEEKEFRKNAVSVAKDFVDAQKVAKKKFNNNIIEFDSSIFDKLFNREDDISAKIEEAYARLYKANDEKDNDAI
-527 AAVEKLGGLTVI
+527 AHIKAEIKELKKERSIIEKEIKNATTENSLYARAARPVI
-539 NHPGEYTNARDEDE
+539 KA
-553 QENAYNLDDPVYNY
+553 Q
-567 KITKFAKLLS
+567 KLLIQAENYTKLEEIES
-577 EYNTCLGIDINS
+577 LYEEA
-589 KGDSRTRYD
+589 KARYE
-598 RKLWDILL
+598 
-606 QKLVPHGRNVYA
+606 Q
-618 IATTDAHNLGIVDS
+618 TMEDARIEAERVE
-632 GYTVMLMNDLNSA
+632 A
-645 DLKKAMENG
+645 EKKAH
-654 QFFAASKYIGN
+654 AA
-665 INEMNDYKA
+665 
-674 IAQNIDTTEAK
+674 
-685 LFVQMIDTA
+685 
-694 LANGDKFYAGED
+694 
-706 AIGPKV
+706 
-712 TNITVNDTED
+712 
-722 TISLA
+722 
-727 TDNAV
+727 
-732 VIRWI
+732 
-737 ADGKQIHVGNEIDL
+737 
-751 DDYSDKIGSYVR
+751 KIR
-763 AEIVGV
+763 AEK
-769 GGVLYTQ
+769 
-776 AFTLDYEGAPEAEEF
+776 AAR
-791 GSFFDFGGI
+791 
-800 VSAICDTIVKLLPYI
+800 K
-815 LPLKLIY
+815 
-822 FIAGV
+822 

>member
-1 MNLFNKIKNGFSY
+1 MKLGNKVKDGFSY

-23 LGNYMSVKEIAALA
+23 LGNYMPIKEIAALA

-44 FITQCVASVLLS
+44 FITQCVSSVLLS

-77 LIAVIV
+77 LIAVVV

-89 FRAYIVDNT
+89 VRAYIVDNT

-108 LISMGIPTVILSIGY
+108 LISMGIPTVLLSIGY

-133 QLTKCIVVLLFNI
+133 QITKCVVVLLFNI

-174 NVSSVKAVV
+174 NVSSIKAVV

-216 IWVPILIVGLL
+216 IWVPILILGLF

-236 REQIIQA
+236 HERIIQA

-252 TDAIREVAKN
+252 MDALREVAKN
-262 KYFWIISLAGWLGFL
+262 KYFWITSLAGWLGFL

-316 LAPLAIKKIGKGKTL
+316 LAPLSIKKIGKGKTL
-331 ILINSLNIFFIGA
+331 LLINTLNIVFIGA
-344 IYPIVR
+344 IYPIVK
-350 YADIS
+350 YADMS

-373 FGHILTPSINGDIR
+373 FGHILSPSINGDIR

-423 YEKVGFNEETLQ
+423 YEKVGFNEEKLQ
-435 KLLPSIIAQE
+435 ELLPLIIAQE
-445 GPLADP
+445 GPLDDP

-457 LYHKETFIAIFGVLV
+457 LYHKETFIAIFGVLIA
-472 GASVIGAAMN
+472 ASVVGAAMN
-482 VIPYLFYDLTE
+482 VIPYFFYDLTE
-493 VRQQGI
+493 VKQQGI

-513 NGVLGGTSNYESPI
+513 NGILKDSDLVETIDIIKQAKALECAQPKDIKAYKLAIKQAKDKASKKVAKKEYNAAKQYNVDIEISKMVLEEMARFDTTFGKIQLDQARKTASLGYDAIYNFDSSELANAKALPTGTPEEKEFRKNAVSVAKDFVDAQKVAKKKFNNNIIEFDSSIFDKLFNREDDISAKIEEAYARLYKANDEKDNDAI
-527 AAVEKLGGLTVI
+527 AHIKAEIKELKKERSIIEKEIKNATTENSLYARAARPVI
-539 NHPGEYTNARDEDE
+539 KA
-553 QENAYNLDDPVYNY
+553 Q
-567 KITKFAKLLS
+567 KLLIQA
-577 EYNTCLGIDINS
+577 ENYT
-589 KGDSRTRYD
+589 
-598 RKLWDILL
+598 KLEEIESLYEEAKARHE
-606 QKLVPHGRNVYA
+606 Q
-618 IATTDAHNLGIVDS
+618 TMEDARIEAERVE
-632 GYTVMLMNDLNSA
+632 A
-645 DLKKAMENG
+645 EKKAH
-654 QFFAASKYIGN
+654 AA
-665 INEMNDYKA
+665 
-674 IAQNIDTTEAK
+674 
-685 LFVQMIDTA
+685 
-694 LANGDKFYAGED
+694 
-706 AIGPKV
+706 
-712 TNITVNDTED
+712 
-722 TISLA
+722 
-727 TDNAV
+727 
-732 VIRWI
+732 
-737 ADGKQIHVGNEIDL
+737 
-751 DDYSDKIGSYVR
+751 KIR
-763 AEIVGV
+763 AEK
-769 GGVLYTQ
+769 
-776 AFTLDYEGAPEAEEF
+776 AAR
-791 GSFFDFGGI
+791 
-800 VSAICDTIVKLLPYI
+800 K
-815 LPLKLIY
+815 
-822 FIAGV
+822 

>member
-1 MNLFNKIKNGFSY
+1 MKLGNKVKDGFSY

-23 LGNYMSVKEIAALA
+23 LGNYMPIKEIAALA

-44 FITQCVASVLLS
+44 FITQCVSSVLLS

-77 LIAVIV
+77 LIAVVI

-89 FRAYIVDNT
+89 VRAYIVDNT

-108 LISMGIPTVILSIGY
+108 LISMGIPTVLLSIGY

-133 QLTKCIVVLLFNI
+133 QVTKCVVVLLFNI

-174 NVSSVKAVV
+174 NVSSIKAVV

-216 IWVPILIVGLL
+216 IWVPILILGLF

-236 REQIIQA
+236 HERIIQA

-252 TDAIREVAKN
+252 MDALREVTKN
-262 KYFWIISLAGWLGFL
+262 KYFWITSLAGWLGFL

-316 LAPLAIKKIGKGKTL
+316 LAPLSIKKIGKGKTL
-331 ILINSLNIFFIGA
+331 LLINTLNIVFIGA
-344 IYPIVR
+344 IYPIVK
-350 YADIS
+350 YADMS

-373 FGHILTPSINGDIR
+373 FGHILSPSINGDIR

-423 YEKVGFNEETLQ
+423 YEKVGFNEEKLQ
-435 KLLPSIIAQE
+435 ELLPLIIAQE
-445 GPLADP
+445 GPLDDP

-457 LYHKETFIAIFGVLV
+457 LYHKETFIAIFGVLIA
-472 GASVIGAAMN
+472 ASVVGAAMN
-482 VIPYLFYDLTE
+482 VIPYFFYDLTE
-493 VRQQGI
+493 VKQQGI

-513 NGVLGGTSNYESPI
+513 NGILKDSDLVETIDIIKQAKALECAQPKDIKAYKLAIKQAKDKASKKVAKKEYNAAKQYNVDIEISKMVLEEMARFDTTFGKIQLDQARKTASLGYDAIYNFDSSELANAKALPTGTPEEKEFRKNAVSVAKDFVDAQKVAKKKFNNNIIEFDSSIFDKLFNREDDISAKIEEAYARLYKANDEKDNDAI
-527 AAVEKLGGLTVI
+527 AHIKAEIKELKKERSIIEKEIKNATTENSLYARAARPVI
-539 NHPGEYTNARDEDE
+539 KA
-553 QENAYNLDDPVYNY
+553 Q
-567 KITKFAKLLS
+567 KLLIQA
-577 EYNTCLGIDINS
+577 ENYT
-589 KGDSRTRYD
+589 
-598 RKLWDILL
+598 KLEEIESLYEEAKARHE
-606 QKLVPHGRNVYA
+606 Q
-618 IATTDAHNLGIVDS
+618 TMEDARIEAERVE
-632 GYTVMLMNDLNSA
+632 A
-645 DLKKAMENG
+645 EKKAH
-654 QFFAASKYIGN
+654 AA
-665 INEMNDYKA
+665 
-674 IAQNIDTTEAK
+674 
-685 LFVQMIDTA
+685 
-694 LANGDKFYAGED
+694 
-706 AIGPKV
+706 
-712 TNITVNDTED
+712 
-722 TISLA
+722 
-727 TDNAV
+727 
-732 VIRWI
+732 
-737 ADGKQIHVGNEIDL
+737 
-751 DDYSDKIGSYVR
+751 KIR
-763 AEIVGV
+763 AEK
-769 GGVLYTQ
+769 
-776 AFTLDYEGAPEAEEF
+776 AAR
-791 GSFFDFGGI
+791 
-800 VSAICDTIVKLLPYI
+800 K
-815 LPLKLIY
+815 
-822 FIAGV
+822 

>member
-1 MNLFNKIKNGFSY
+1 MKLGNKVKDGFSY

-23 LGNYMSVKEIAALA
+23 LGNYMPIKEIAALA

-44 FITQCVASVLLS
+44 FITQCVSSVLLS

-77 LIAVIV
+77 LIAVVI

-89 FRAYIVDNT
+89 LRAYIVDNT

-108 LISMGIPTVILSIGY
+108 LISMGIPTVLLSIGY

-133 QLTKCIVVLLFNI
+133 QITKCVVVLLFNI

-174 NVSSVKAVV
+174 NVSSIKAVV

-216 IWVPILIVGLL
+216 IWVPILILGLF

-236 REQIIQA
+236 HERIIQA

-252 TDAIREVAKN
+252 MDALREVTKN
-262 KYFWIISLAGWLGFL
+262 KYFWITSLAGWLGFL

-316 LAPLAIKKIGKGKTL
+316 LAPLSIKKIGKGKTL
-331 ILINSLNIFFIGA
+331 LLINTLNIVFIGA
-344 IYPIVR
+344 IYPIVK
-350 YADIS
+350 YADMS

-373 FGHILTPSINGDIR
+373 FGHILSPSINGDIR

-423 YEKVGFNEETLQ
+423 YEKVGFNEE
-435 KLLPSIIAQE
+435 KLLELLPLIIAQE
-445 GPLADP
+445 GPLDDP

-457 LYHKETFIAIFGVLV
+457 LYHKETFIAIFGVLIA
-472 GASVIGAAMN
+472 ASVVGAAMN
-482 VIPYLFYDLTE
+482 VIPYFFYDLTE
-493 VRQQGI
+493 VKQQGI

-513 NGVLGGTSNYESPI
+513 NGILKDSDLVETIDIIKQAKALECAQPKDIKAYKLAIKQAKDKASKKVAKKEYNAAKQYNVDIEISKMVLEEMARFDTTFGKIQLDQARKTASLGYDAIYNFDSSELANAKVLPTGTPEEKAFRKNAVSVAKDFVDAQKVAKKKFNNNIIEFDSSIFDKLFNREDDISAKIEEAYARLYKANDEKDNDAI
-527 AAVEKLGGLTVI
+527 AHIKAEIKELKKERSIIEKEIKNATTENSLYARAARPVI
-539 NHPGEYTNARDEDE
+539 KA
-553 QENAYNLDDPVYNY
+553 Q
-567 KITKFAKLLS
+567 KLLIQA
-577 EYNTCLGIDINS
+577 ENYT
-589 KGDSRTRYD
+589 
-598 RKLWDILL
+598 KLEEIESLYEEAKARHE
-606 QKLVPHGRNVYA
+606 Q
-618 IATTDAHNLGIVDS
+618 TMEDARIEAERVE
-632 GYTVMLMNDLNSA
+632 A
-645 DLKKAMENG
+645 EKKAH
-654 QFFAASKYIGN
+654 AA
-665 INEMNDYKA
+665 
-674 IAQNIDTTEAK
+674 
-685 LFVQMIDTA
+685 
-694 LANGDKFYAGED
+694 
-706 AIGPKV
+706 
-712 TNITVNDTED
+712 
-722 TISLA
+722 
-727 TDNAV
+727 
-732 VIRWI
+732 
-737 ADGKQIHVGNEIDL
+737 
-751 DDYSDKIGSYVR
+751 KIR
-763 AEIVGV
+763 AEK
-769 GGVLYTQ
+769 
-776 AFTLDYEGAPEAEEF
+776 AAR
-791 GSFFDFGGI
+791 
-800 VSAICDTIVKLLPYI
+800 K
-815 LPLKLIY
+815 
-822 FIAGV
+822 

>member
-1 MNLFNKIKNGFSY
+1 MKLGNKVKDGFSY

-23 LGNYMSVKEIAALA
+23 LGNYMPIKEIAALA

-44 FITQCVASVLLS
+44 FITQCVSSVLLS

-77 LIAVIV
+77 LIAVVI

-89 FRAYIVDNT
+89 VRAYIVDNT

-108 LISMGIPTVILSIGY
+108 LISMGIPTVLLSIGY

-133 QLTKCIVVLLFNI
+133 QITKCVVVLLFNI

-161 YVVVLSPNTQERA
+161 YIVVLSPNTQERA
-174 NVSSVKAVV
+174 NVSSIKAVV

-216 IWVPILIVGLL
+216 IWVPILILGLF

-236 REQIIQA
+236 HERIIQA

-252 TDAIREVAKN
+252 MDALREVAKN
-262 KYFWIISLAGWLGFL
+262 KYFWITSLAGWLGFL

-316 LAPLAIKKIGKGKTL
+316 LAPLSIKKIGKGKTL
-331 ILINSLNIFFIGA
+331 LLINTLNIVFIGA
-344 IYPIVR
+344 IYPIVK
-350 YADIS
+350 YADMS

-373 FGHILTPSINGDIR
+373 FGHILSPSINGDIR

-423 YEKVGFNEETLQ
+423 YEKVGFNEEKLQ
-435 KLLPSIIAQE
+435 ELLPLIIAQE
-445 GPLADP
+445 GPLDDP

-457 LYHKETFIAIFGVLV
+457 LYHKETFIAIFGVLIA
-472 GASVIGAAMN
+472 ASVVGAAMN
-482 VIPYLFYDLTE
+482 VIPYFFYDLTE
-493 VRQQGI
+493 VKQQGI

-513 NGVLGGTSNYESPI
+513 NGILKDSDLVETIDIIKQAKALECAQPKDIKAYKLAIKQAKDKASKKVAKKEYNDAKQYNVDIEISKMVLEEMARFDTTFGKIQLDQARKTASLGYDAIYNFDSSELANAKALPTGTPEEKEFRKNAVSVAKDFVDAQKVAKKKFNNNIIEFDSSIFDKLFNREDDISAKIEEAYARLYKANDEKDKDAIAHIKAEIKELKKERSIIEKEIKNATTENSLYARAARPVIKAQKLLIQAENY
-527 AAVEKLGGLTVI
+527 AKLGEIESLY
-539 NHPGEYTNARDEDE
+539 EDAKARHEKAIEDARIE
-553 QENAYNLDDPVYNY
+553 AERVEA
-567 KITKFAKLLS
+567 
-577 EYNTCLGIDINS
+577 E
-589 KGDSRTRYD
+589 
-598 RKLWDILL
+598 
-606 QKLVPHGRNVYA
+606 
-618 IATTDAHNLGIVDS
+618 
-632 GYTVMLMNDLNSA
+632 
-645 DLKKAMENG
+645 KKAHV
-654 QFFAASKYIGN
+654 
-665 INEMNDYKA
+665 
-674 IAQNIDTTEAK
+674 AK
-685 LFVQMIDTA
+685 I
-694 LANGDKFYAGED
+694 
-706 AIGPKV
+706 
-712 TNITVNDTED
+712 
-722 TISLA
+722 
-727 TDNAV
+727 
-732 VIRWI
+732 
-737 ADGKQIHVGNEIDL
+737 
-751 DDYSDKIGSYVR
+751 R
-763 AEIVGV
+763 AEK
-769 GGVLYTQ
+769 
-776 AFTLDYEGAPEAEEF
+776 AAR
-791 GSFFDFGGI
+791 
-800 VSAICDTIVKLLPYI
+800 K
-815 LPLKLIY
+815 
-822 FIAGV
+822 

>member
-1 MNLFNKIKNGFSY
+1 MNLVNKAKEGFSY

-23 LGNYMSVKEIAALA
+23 LGNYMPLKEIAALA

-44 FITQCVASVLLS
+44 FITQCVSSVLLS

-77 LIAVIV
+77 LIAVVI

-89 FRAYIVDNT
+89 VRAYIVDNT

-108 LISMGIPTVILSIGY
+108 LISMGIPTVLLSIGY

-133 QLTKCIVVLLFNI
+133 QVTKCVVVLLFNI

-174 NVSSVKAVV
+174 NVSSIKAVV

-216 IWVPILIVGLL
+216 IWVPILIFGLF

-236 REQIIQA
+236 HEKIIQA

-252 TDAIREVAKN
+252 IDALREVAKN

-284 LNWLYSYQHACTAG
+284 LNWLYSYQHACSAG
-298 QYALITTVY
+298 QYAFITTIY

-316 LAPLAIKKIGKGKTL
+316 LAPVLIKKIGKRNTL
-331 ILINSLNIFFIGA
+331 IAINSLNIIFIGA
-344 IYPIVR
+344 IYPIVK
-350 YADIS
+350 YADMS

-387 DYQQYVSGERIDGMF
+387 DYQQYISGERIDGMF

-423 YEKVGFNEETLQ
+423 YKKVGFNEGKLQ
-435 KLLPSIIAQE
+435 ELLPLIIAQE
-445 GPLADP
+445 GELADP

-457 LYHKETFIAIFGVLV
+457 LYHKETFIAIFGVLIA
-472 GASVIGAAMN
+472 ASVVGAAMN
-482 VIPYLFYDLTE
+482 VVPYFFYDLSE
-493 VRQQGI
+493 VKQQGI

-513 NGVLGGTSNYESPI
+513 NGILKDRDI
-527 AAVEKLGGLTVI
+527 VETIEIIK
-539 NHPGEYTNARDEDE
+539 NAKAL
-553 QENAYNLDDPVYNY
+553 ENAQPKD
-567 KITKFAKLLS
+567 LS
-577 EYNTCLGIDINS
+577 EYKLALKQVKGKAEKKTAKKEYNAAKQHNVDIEISKLVLEEMGRFHTTFGKIQLEQARKTASLGYDAIYNYDVSELAKAKSLPTGTPEEKEFRKNAVTVAKDFIDAQKVARKKFNNNIVEFDSSIFDKLFNREDEISAKIEDAYNNLYKAKDIKDKDAVTRCKAEIKELKKERIIIEKEIKNATTENS
-589 KGDSRTRYD
+589 LYSRAARPVI
-598 RKLWDILL
+598 KA
-606 QKLVPHGRNVYA
+606 QKLLIQAENYSKLEE
-618 IATTDAHNLGIVDS
+618 IESLYEDAKARHEQALEDARLEAERVE
-632 GYTVMLMNDLNSA
+632 A
-645 DLKKAMENG
+645 EKKAHLE
-654 QFFAASKYIGN
+654 
-665 INEMNDYKA
+665 
-674 IAQNIDTTEAK
+674 
-685 LFVQMIDTA
+685 
-694 LANGDKFYAGED
+694 
-706 AIGPKV
+706 
-712 TNITVNDTED
+712 
-722 TISLA
+722 
-727 TDNAV
+727 
-732 VIRWI
+732 
-737 ADGKQIHVGNEIDL
+737 
-751 DDYSDKIGSYVR
+751 
-763 AEIVGV
+763 
-769 GGVLYTQ
+769 
-776 AFTLDYEGAPEAEEF
+776 TLK
-791 GSFFDFGGI
+791 
-800 VSAICDTIVKLLPYI
+800 TK
-815 LPLKLIY
+815 K
-822 FIAGV
+822 

>member
-1 MNLFNKIKNGFSY
+1 MKLGNKVKDGFSY

-23 LGNYMSVKEIAALA
+23 LGNYMPIKEIAALA

-44 FITQCVASVLLS
+44 FITQCVSSVLLS

-77 LIAVIV
+77 LIAVVI

-89 FRAYIVDNT
+89 LRAYIVDNT

-133 QLTKCIVVLLFNI
+133 QVTKCVVVLLFNI

-174 NVSSVKAVV
+174 NVSSIKAVV

-216 IWVPILIVGLL
+216 IWVPILILGLF

-236 REQIIQA
+236 HERIIQA

-252 TDAIREVAKN
+252 MDALREVTKN
-262 KYFWIISLAGWLGFL
+262 KYFWITSLAGWLGFL

-316 LAPLAIKKIGKGKTL
+316 LAPLSIKKIGKGKTL
-331 ILINSLNIFFIGA
+331 LLINTLNIVFIGA
-344 IYPIVR
+344 IYPIVK
-350 YADIS
+350 YADMS

-373 FGHILTPSINGDIR
+373 FGHILSPSINGDIR

-423 YEKVGFNEETLQ
+423 YEKVGFNEEKLQ
-435 KLLPSIIAQE
+435 ELLPLIIAQE
-445 GPLADP
+445 GPLDDP

-457 LYHKETFIAIFGVLV
+457 LYHKETFIAIFGVLIA
-472 GASVIGAAMN
+472 ASVVGAAMN
-482 VIPYLFYDLTE
+482 VIPYFFYDLTE
-493 VRQQGI
+493 VKQQGI

-513 NGVLGGTSNYESPI
+513 NGILKDSDLVETIDIIKQAKALECAQPKDIKAYKLAIKQAKDKASKKVAKKEYNAAKQYNVDIEISKMVLEEMARFDTTFGKIQLDQARKTASLGYDAIYNFDSSELANAKALPTGTPEEKEFRKNAVSVAKDFVDAQKVAKKKFNNNIIEFDSSIFDKLFNREDDISAKIEEAYARLYKANDEKDNDAI
-527 AAVEKLGGLTVI
+527 AHIKAEIKELKKERSIIEKEIKNATTENSLYARAARPVI
-539 NHPGEYTNARDEDE
+539 KA
-553 QENAYNLDDPVYNY
+553 Q
-567 KITKFAKLLS
+567 KLLIQA
-577 EYNTCLGIDINS
+577 ENYT
-589 KGDSRTRYD
+589 
-598 RKLWDILL
+598 KLEEIESLYEEAKARHE
-606 QKLVPHGRNVYA
+606 Q
-618 IATTDAHNLGIVDS
+618 TMEDARIEAERVE
-632 GYTVMLMNDLNSA
+632 A
-645 DLKKAMENG
+645 EKKAH
-654 QFFAASKYIGN
+654 AA
-665 INEMNDYKA
+665 
-674 IAQNIDTTEAK
+674 
-685 LFVQMIDTA
+685 
-694 LANGDKFYAGED
+694 
-706 AIGPKV
+706 
-712 TNITVNDTED
+712 
-722 TISLA
+722 
-727 TDNAV
+727 
-732 VIRWI
+732 
-737 ADGKQIHVGNEIDL
+737 
-751 DDYSDKIGSYVR
+751 KIR
-763 AEIVGV
+763 AEK
-769 GGVLYTQ
+769 
-776 AFTLDYEGAPEAEEF
+776 AAR
-791 GSFFDFGGI
+791 
-800 VSAICDTIVKLLPYI
+800 K
-815 LPLKLIY
+815 
-822 FIAGV
+822 

>member
-1 MNLFNKIKNGFSY
+1 MTLVNKVKDGFSY

-23 LGNYMSVKEIAALA
+23 LGDYMPIKEIAALA

-44 FITQCVASVLLS
+44 FITQCVSSVLLS

-77 LIAVIV
+77 LIAVVI

-89 FRAYIVDNT
+89 LRAYIVDNT

-108 LISMGIPTVILSIGY
+108 LISMGIPTVLLSIGY

-133 QLTKCIVVLLFNI
+133 QVTKCAVVLLFNI

-174 NVSSVKAVV
+174 NVSSIKAVV

-216 IWVPILIVGLL
+216 IWVPILILGLFM
-227 LSIIVYANT
+227 SIIVYANT
-236 REQIIQA
+236 QERIIQA

-252 TDAIREVAKN
+252 MDALSEVTKN
-262 KYFWIISLAGWLGFL
+262 KYFWITSLAGWLGFL

-316 LAPLAIKKIGKGKTL
+316 LAPLSIKKIGKGKTL
-331 ILINSLNIFFIGA
+331 LLINALNIVFIGA
-344 IYPIVR
+344 IYPIVK
-350 YADIS
+350 YADMS

-373 FGHILTPSINGDIR
+373 FGHILSPSINGDIR

-423 YEKVGFNEETLQ
+423 YEKVGFNEQ
-435 KLLPSIIAQE
+435 KLQELLPLIIAQE
-445 GPLADP
+445 GPLDDP

-457 LYHKETFIAIFGVLV
+457 LYHKETFIAIFGVLIT
-472 GASVIGAAMN
+472 ASVIGAAMN
-482 VIPYLFYDLTE
+482 VIPYFFYDLTE
-493 VRQQGI
+493 VKQQGI

-513 NGVLGGTSNYESPI
+513 NGILKDSDLVETIDIIKQAKELENAQPKDIKAYKLAIKQASDKVSKKVAKKEYNDAKQYNVDIEISKIVLEEMARFDTTFGKIQLDQARKTASLGYDAIYNFDSSELANAKALPTGTPEEKEFRKN
-527 AAVEKLGGLTVI
+527 AVSVAKDFVDAKKVAKKNFNNDIVEFDSSIFDKLF
-539 NHPGEYTNARDEDE
+539 NREDE
-553 QENAYNLDDPVYNY
+553 ISAKIEEAYTRLYKANDEKDKDAIARIKAEIKELKKERSAIEKEIKDATSENSLYTRAARPVI
-567 KITKFAKLLS
+567 KAKKLLIQA
-577 EYNTCLGIDINS
+577 ENYT
-589 KGDSRTRYD
+589 
-598 RKLWDILL
+598 KLEEIEGL
-606 QKLVPHGRNVYA
+606 Y
-618 IATTDAHNLGIVDS
+618 
-632 GYTVMLMNDLNSA
+632 
-645 DLKKAMENG
+645 
-654 QFFAASKYIGN
+654 
-665 INEMNDYKA
+665 
-674 IAQNIDTTEAK
+674 
-685 LFVQMIDTA
+685 
-694 LANGDKFYAGED
+694 ED
-706 AIGPKV
+706 AKARHEQAIEDARLEAERVEAEKKV
-712 TNITVNDTED
+712 H
-722 TISLA
+722 A
-727 TDNAV
+727 A
-732 VIRWI
+732 
-737 ADGKQIHVGNEIDL
+737 
-751 DDYSDKIGSYVR
+751 KIR
-763 AEIVGV
+763 AEK
-769 GGVLYTQ
+769 
-776 AFTLDYEGAPEAEEF
+776 AA
-791 GSFFDFGGI
+791 
-800 VSAICDTIVKLLPYI
+800 K
-815 LPLKLIY
+815 K
-822 FIAGV
+822 